1 MQQEEH
7 QTAERIL
14 EKEMQLE
21 DILQLTGLSQ
31 AALERLQNH

>member
-14 EKEMQLE
+14 GKGMSLE
-21 DILQLTGLSQ
+21 DVQQLTGLSQ